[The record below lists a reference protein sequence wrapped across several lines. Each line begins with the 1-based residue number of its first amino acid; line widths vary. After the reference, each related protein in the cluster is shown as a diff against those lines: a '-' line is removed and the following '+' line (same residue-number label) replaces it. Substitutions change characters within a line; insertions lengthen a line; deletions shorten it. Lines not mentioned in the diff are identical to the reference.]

1 MRRDAGL
8 ADLEAARKEWE
19 AAFARVPDGALAY
32 LKPGDDYA
40 LGGLQVH
47 VNWVLTHYRRVM
59 DGMIA
64 GGFAQL
70 GPQDGPGDAEAAGE
84 KAKAGLEA
92 RDRAKAL
99 DEMGRLHVAVVSAV
113 MRLPE
118 ADWSRKCAVV
128 YGAGQDPFPTSP
140 EDVIEWLRDHY
151 REHVHQSGDLIGDWE
166 ASR

>member
-128 YGAGQDPFPTSP
+128 YGAGQDPFPSSP

>member
-8 ADLEAARKEWE
+8 ADFEAARKEWE
-19 AAFARVPDGALAY
+19 AAFARVPDGALTY

-92 RDRAKAL
+92 KDRAKAL

-113 MRLPE
+113 MRQPE

-151 REHVHQSGDLIGDWE
+151 REHVQQSGDLIGDWE
-166 ASR
+166 ASS